1 MGVFDFRGMPVWGG
15 LASVSWGAGLA
26 GGLVSPVGWF
36 RREIGF
42 AGKTDFAGKLVSRY
56 LC

>member
-1 MGVFDFRGMPVWGG
+1 MGR
-15 LASVSWGAGLA
+15 VSLGFV